1 MIDSITQAGQ
11 TATTNGSAATSA
23 TGGGLALDK
32 DAFLK
37 LLVAQMRYQNP
48 MNPSDGQQYLAQAA
62 QFATVEKLGDIAQS
76 QSEAIAYQQIL
87 LSSSMVG
94 RQITA
99 TENGDKVTGVVSG
112 VKFDAGANPVL
123 LVGDKQIPVGT
134 VEEVTTAPAAA

>member
-1 MIDSITQAGQ
+1 MIDAITQASQ
-11 TATTNGSAATSA
+11 TATATKSDSASA
-23 TGGGLALDK
+23 TGQGLGLDK

-62 QFATVEKLGDIAQS
+62 QFATVERLQDIAKS

-87 LSSSMVG
+87 LSSNMVG

-99 TENGDKVTGVVSG
+99 TQNGDKITGVVSG
-112 VKFDAGANPVL
+112 VKFDTGANPVL
-123 LVGDKQIPVGT
+123 IVGDKQIPVGT
-134 VEEVTTAPAAA
+134 VEEVTAVPAAA